1 MPTIDATRL
10 RDFTAVLQKYKSGK
24 ASLERRVVAAENWW
38 KLRNQFEESRGG
50 LRAEQGYQ
58 SASGCC
64 TT

>member
-38 KLRNQFEESRGG
+38 KLRAG
-50 LRAEQGYQ
+50 LPERERVA
-58 SASGCC
+58 A
-64 TT
+64 